1 MSMMLERAFKGHKYL
16 SSGLVVLALMVSLL
30 FAIKALCL
38 IDRSSLWGDELRT
51 VIKAFQPSVPFIFDY
66 LKTDSHPPLYYLMLW
81 GWGQSVGQSAIS
93 LRLFSWLAYLVG
105 GILMT
110 IQAAGLARRRGRAVA
125 LAALLAF
132 CTPFPVRFSIEG
144 KGYALLVAMLALA
157 LLIRRLILDRASF
170 RPTLNIAYGLA
181 VALASLTHYYGFGL
195 ICALLFWDG
204 LHRRCSLVFAA
215 LIGIVP
221 SSLWI
226 IYSSGHLFNP
236 STNLWIAPPEFSL
249 LSTTLIR
256 ALGVDP
262 FWKLGG
268 LTLLILALNSWGH
281 RKKLVEVLDADAR
294 SDLNQLLDRS
304 GIWGGVVL
312 VLIVVGLSYLKP
324 IAFSRYFVVLVPVVV
339 PALAAAAADW
349 SLRYRGE
356 WFALL
361 ILTMVVLHYWHAAFT
376 DINPPQGEFR
386 RERSDFRSVS
396 LRLADESWRYA
407 DRSKLFNASDQMLV
421 AAGSLKPNQKPWGDK
436 DDLRSLLTQGNSP
449 EQFYLAASGRKSK
462 MKKRLNDL
470 KVISDQNG
478 YQCFQ
483 LDDLPRGAMVLN
495 CQQKTHP

>member
-1 MSMMLERAFKGHKYL
+1 M
-16 SSGLVVLALMVSLL
+16 
-30 FAIKALCL
+30 
-38 IDRSSLWGDELRT
+38 
-51 VIKAFQPSVPFIFDY
+51 
-66 LKTDSHPPLYYLMLW
+66 
-81 GWGQSVGQSAIS
+81 
-93 LRLFSWLAYLVG
+93 
-105 GILMT
+105 
-110 IQAAGLARRRGRAVA
+110 
-125 LAALLAF
+125 
-132 CTPFPVRFSIEG
+132 
-144 KGYALLVAMLALA
+144 
-157 LLIRRLILDRASF
+157 
-170 RPTLNIAYGLA
+170 
-181 VALASLTHYYGFGL
+181 
-195 ICALLFWDG
+195 FWDG
-204 LHRRCSLVFAA
+204 LHRRFSLVFAA

-281 RKKLVEVLDADAR
+281 RKKLVEVLDADVP
-294 SDLNQLLDRS
+294 SDLNQLLDRI
-304 GIWGGVVL
+304 GIWGGVIL

-324 IAFSRYFVVLVPVVV
+324 IAFSRYFVVLVPLLV

-361 ILTMVVLHYWHAAFT
+361 ILTMVVLHYCHAAFT

-396 LRLADESWRYA
+396 LRLADESCRYA
-407 DRSKLFNASDQMLV
+407 DRSKLFNASDQILV
-421 AAGSLKPNQKPWGDK
+421 AAGSLKSNQKPWGDK
-436 DDLRSLLTQGNSP
+436 DDLLSLLTQGNSP
-449 EQFYLAASGRKSK
+449 ERFYLAASGRKSK

-478 YQCFQ
+478 YPCFQ
-483 LDDLPRGAMVLN
+483 LDDLPRGSMVLS